1 MSALALHSIFLLTV
15 LVKYNVLNLK
25 KLNRWIV

>member
-1 MSALALHSIFLLTV
+1 MSALALPSIFLLTV